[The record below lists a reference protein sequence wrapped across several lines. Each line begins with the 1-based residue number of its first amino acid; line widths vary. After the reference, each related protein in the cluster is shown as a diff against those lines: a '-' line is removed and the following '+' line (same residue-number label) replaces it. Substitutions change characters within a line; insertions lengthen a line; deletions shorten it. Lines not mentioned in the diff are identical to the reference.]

1 MLLIATLAALPASNK
16 CINKNSSMYSW
27 QQALVLVSKMD
38 FLAARAVWMRFAA
51 SGWWCGMVLDGGAI
65 FTKALAVSYLLSVV

>member
-1 MLLIATLAALPASNK
+1 
-16 CINKNSSMYSW
+16 MYSW
-27 QQALVLVSKMD
+27 QQALVLVSKVD

-65 FTKALAVSYLLSVV
+65 FTKALAVSYLLGVV